1 MIYVKS
7 PLRISMGGGGT
18 DLPWWYSKHN
28 GYVLSFAIDKYV
40 HLIGAKRAFDK
51 KIWLSY
57 SRTEIC
63 EKIDEIKNE
72 IFKTSL
78 RYKKVKNGIEIH
90 TISDVPGNSGLGSS
104 GAFTSALIYFL
115 DLLKKNKISKKNIAS
130 TACKIEMSLLKK
142 NSGVQDQY
150 ISVFGGLKEIFV
162 SKTGKVN
169 IKNLKIKKK
178 NIKKL
183 EESLILVYTNQTRQS
198 EQILSSLKKEFKMNS
213 KIKTQ
218 LMKKIHNIG
227 TRSKKF
233 LQNANIEKLGKLF
246 DEHWEVK
253 KKLSPLMTN
262 SKIDNI
268 YQLAKKNGAEGGK
281 LIGAGGGGYLLFF
294 VKKKNSKKL
303 LQFLKTKNF
312 EKLDFKFDNF
322 GTRQIIDKK

>member
-28 GYVLSFAIDKYV
+28 GYVISFAIDKYV
-40 HLIGAKRAFDK
+40 HLIGAKRVFDK

-57 SRTEIC
+57 SKTEIC

-72 IFKTSL
+72 IFKESFS
-78 RYKKVKNGIEIH
+78 YKKVKNSIEIH

-115 DLLKKNKISKKNIAS
+115 ELLKKNKISRKNIAS
-130 TACKIEMSLLKK
+130 TACKIEMNFLKK
-142 NSGVQDQY
+142 NSGIQDQY

-162 SKTGKVN
+162 TKLGKVRV
-169 IKNLKIKKK
+169 KNLKIKKK

-183 EESLILVYTNQTRQS
+183 EESLMLVYTNQTRQS

-218 LMKKIHNIG
+218 LMKKIYNIG
-227 TRSKKF
+227 IRSKKF
-233 LQNANIEKLGKLF
+233 LQDANIEKLGKLF
-246 DEHWEVK
+246 DEHWEAK
-253 KKLSPLMTN
+253 KNLSPLMTN
-262 SKIDNI
+262 PKIDNI
-268 YQLAKKNGAEGGK
+268 YKLAKKNGAEGGK

-294 VKKKNSKKL
+294 VKKKNRSKL
-303 LQFLKTKNF
+303 LNFLKTKNF

-322 GTRQIIDKK
+322 GTRQIMDKK

>member
-63 EKIDEIKNE
+63 EKIEEIKNE

-115 DLLKKNKISKKNIAS
+115 DLLKKK
-130 TACKIEMSLLKK
+130 
-142 NSGVQDQY
+142 
-150 ISVFGGLKEIFV
+150 
-162 SKTGKVN
+162 
-169 IKNLKIKKK
+169 
-178 NIKKL
+178 
-183 EESLILVYTNQTRQS
+183 
-198 EQILSSLKKEFKMNS
+198 
-213 KIKTQ
+213 
-218 LMKKIHNIG
+218 
-227 TRSKKF
+227 
-233 LQNANIEKLGKLF
+233 
-246 DEHWEVK
+246 
-253 KKLSPLMTN
+253 
-262 SKIDNI
+262 
-268 YQLAKKNGAEGGK
+268 
-281 LIGAGGGGYLLFF
+281 
-294 VKKKNSKKL
+294 
-303 LQFLKTKNF
+303 
-312 EKLDFKFDNF
+312 
-322 GTRQIIDKK
+322 